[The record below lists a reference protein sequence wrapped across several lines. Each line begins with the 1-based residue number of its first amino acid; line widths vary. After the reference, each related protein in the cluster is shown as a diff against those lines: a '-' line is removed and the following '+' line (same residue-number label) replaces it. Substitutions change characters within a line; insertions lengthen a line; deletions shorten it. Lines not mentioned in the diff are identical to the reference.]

1 METPKQ
7 MIEEKF
13 KGSDF
18 ILTYETDETV
28 GYRCGLKSEISRTV
42 CVHLEQRTVEYE
54 LVKRGMPNENRVE
67 HFETLDRLPNYIPS
81 SASSFDLKLRG
92 LKLETNRAA
101 AKTATGPNAST
112 MAEDPWNL
120 ANYFAMPRGGKAH
133 SPTGLKLA
141 DVDLSK

>member
-1 METPKQ
+1 MKTPKQ
-7 MIEEKF
+7 MIEEKL

-67 HFETLDRLPNYIPS
+67 HFETLDQLPDYIPS

-92 LKLETNRAA
+92 VKFETNRAA
-101 AKTATGPNAST
+101 VKTSTRPNAAT

-120 ANYFAMPRGGKAH
+120 ANYFAMPHEAKVQSSTVLR
-133 SPTGLKLA
+133 LA
-141 DVDLSK
+141 